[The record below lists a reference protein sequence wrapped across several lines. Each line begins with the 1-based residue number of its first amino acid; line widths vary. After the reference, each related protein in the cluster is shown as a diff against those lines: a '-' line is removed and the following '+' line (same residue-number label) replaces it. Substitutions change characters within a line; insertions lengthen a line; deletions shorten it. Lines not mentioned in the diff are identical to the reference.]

1 MNSFFL
7 IMSLVVTVVTAI
19 PVVLQLRG
27 HPKGLYVLFFAE
39 MWERFSY
46 YGMRGLFVF
55 YLTQQ
60 FLFKDT
66 FAQGQYG
73 AYTALVYLL
82 PLLGGFLAD
91 KLLGTRKAIAFG
103 ALLLV
108 AGHLSMAAE
117 GKPAT
122 QLLTSQGH
130 SYTFVVDGGGE
141 TRHARLKVGDGL
153 YEYGPSADG
162 GLEIK
167 GLPAN

>member
-1 MNSFFL
+1 MFN
-7 IMSLVVTVVTAI
+7 VVVVIGVFITVLTGI
-19 PVVLQLRG
+19 PVIIQLRT

-46 YGMRGLFVF
+46 YGMRGLLVF

-108 AGHLSMAAE
+108 AGHLSMALE
-117 GKPAT
+117 GK
-122 QLLTSQGH
+122 
-130 SYTFVVDGGGE
+130 
-141 TRHARLKVGDGL
+141 
-153 YEYGPSADG
+153 
-162 GLEIK
+162 
-167 GLPAN
+167 